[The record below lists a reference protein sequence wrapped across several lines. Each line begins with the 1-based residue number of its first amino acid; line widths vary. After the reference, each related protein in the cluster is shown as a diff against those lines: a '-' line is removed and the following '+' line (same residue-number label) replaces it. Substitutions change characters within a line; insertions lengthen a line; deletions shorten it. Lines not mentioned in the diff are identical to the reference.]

1 MSTLDTAFAFLGQSP
16 PSGTQWTVNA
26 ILTCTSQSSI
36 SALVAVASGELTYT
50 APTFFRDG
58 RISGTTPAKVS
69 FGMNSEFPSSGQSFA
84 PTVTLTKQESAIPV
98 PEIPEY
104 SIDVTGLPAGTVES
118 AAVVDAAS
126 GVISGSEGTQFVTLA
141 LQFSTIP
148 KIG

>member
-1 MSTLDTAFAFLGQSP
+1 MSTLDTAFAFLAEP
-16 PSGTQWTVNA
+16 LPSGSQWNVNA
-26 ILTCTSQSSI
+26 VLTCTSQSSV
-36 SALVAVASGELTYT
+36 SASVAAASGGLTYT
-50 APTFFRDG
+50 APASFRDG

-69 FGMNSEFPSSGQSFA
+69 FGMNSEFPSGQSFA

-104 SIDVTGLPAGTVES
+104 SIEVTGLPAGTVES
-118 AAVVDAAS
+118 AAAVDAAS
-126 GVISGSEGTQFVTLA
+126 GVISGSEGTQLVTLA